1 MPLINATLDIIK
13 SGIETINKGMNS
25 PIPSERNITK
35 EANIKADKVSNIMLK
50 ANMPF
55 FCLFIISILLDT
67 PLLQNNRKQIQI
79 R

>member
-1 MPLINATLDIIK
+1 MPLINAILDKIK
-13 SGIETINKGMNS
+13 SGIETINKGMIS

-55 FCLFIISILLDT
+55 FCLFIISILLSV
-67 PLLQNNRKQIQI
+67 PSLQNN
-79 R
+79 